1 MMFKPEIK
9 SKRQIIRVGA
19 AASFGFRAKFH
30 SVKLFER
37 EVGIPNWLFNMEVIG
52 TIKRPRM
59 ASQRLTEASA
69 HKLAAS
75 NKHQQSYGHHITTKY
90 P

>member
-9 SKRQIIRVGA
+9 SKRLIIRVGT

-37 EVGIPNWLFNMEVIG
+37 EVGIPNWPFNMEVIG
-52 TIKRPRM
+52 NCKAAKDGFT
-59 ASQRLTEASA
+59 ASRRSICT
-69 HKLAAS
+69 
-75 NKHQQSYGHHITTKY
+75 
-90 P
+90 